1 MIAKVSFAS
10 MENIRVVLRIKPIV
24 TADKAKGDFPCLK
37 VGSSGNKVEVRVE
50 PTRHEMYKCTRF
62 FGPGDTQ
69 AEFFDE
75 CGVKYLLDNALK
87 GSPVC
92 IIAFGEKGSGKSHT
106 MFGHQ
111 RSGGAN
117 ERSAGVITRSI
128 KYIAGML
135 AETGAKFQLTLSCV
149 EIAKE
154 EISDLLDSG
163 DSGKFTLDVTP
174 LEDGS
179 FVLDEATLLDC
190 TDPNV
195 VIDVID
201 KLNKQRSSPQA
212 RKKRS
217 HCLLK
222 LHIKVTASGGD
233 RRQSMVPLSSVSFVD
248 LVDTEGLHM
257 EDNAQTDLYDHSLF
271 VLGKVIDGIER
282 ENNDNTSV
290 TDSALTKLL
299 SQSIGIRSRCLLISC
314 IHEGDFHL
322 AENLK
327 TIKFRSAIFI
337 QLLLPICI

>member
-1 MIAKVSFAS
+1 
-10 MENIRVVLRIKPIV
+10 
-24 TADKAKGDFPCLK
+24 
-37 VGSSGNKVEVRVE
+37 
-50 PTRHEMYKCTRF
+50 
-62 FGPGDTQ
+62 
-69 AEFFDE
+69 
-75 CGVKYLLDNALK
+75 
-87 GSPVC
+87 
-92 IIAFGEKGSGKSHT
+92 
-106 MFGHQ
+106 
-111 RSGGAN
+111 
-117 ERSAGVITRSI
+117 
-128 KYIAGML
+128 ML
-135 AETGAKFQLTLSCV
+135 AETGSTFQLTLSCV
-149 EIAKE
+149 QISQE

-163 DSGKFTLDVTP
+163 ESGKFTLDIMP

-190 TDPNV
+190 TDPNMV
-195 VIDVID
+195 VDVID

-222 LHIKVTASGGD
+222 LHIHVAADNGGGGA
-233 RRQSMVPLSSVSFVD
+233 RAQSLVPLSSVSFVD

-257 EDNAQTDLYDHSLF
+257 EDNAETDLYDHSLF

-282 ENNDNTSV
+282 ENNDNTNV

-327 TIKFRSAIFI
+327 TIKFRSATNATCDK
-337 QLLLPICI
+337 L

>member
-1 MIAKVSFAS
+1 
-10 MENIRVVLRIKPIV
+10 
-24 TADKAKGDFPCLK
+24 
-37 VGSSGNKVEVRVE
+37 
-50 PTRHEMYKCTRF
+50 
-62 FGPGDTQ
+62 
-69 AEFFDE
+69 
-75 CGVKYLLDNALK
+75 
-87 GSPVC
+87 
-92 IIAFGEKGSGKSHT
+92 
-106 MFGHQ
+106 
-111 RSGGAN
+111 
-117 ERSAGVITRSI
+117 
-128 KYIAGML
+128 ML
-135 AETGAKFQLTLSCV
+135 AETGAKFQLALSCV

-179 FVLDEATLLDC
+179 FVLDEATLVDC

-257 EDNAQTDLYDHSLF
+257 EDNAETDLYDHSLF